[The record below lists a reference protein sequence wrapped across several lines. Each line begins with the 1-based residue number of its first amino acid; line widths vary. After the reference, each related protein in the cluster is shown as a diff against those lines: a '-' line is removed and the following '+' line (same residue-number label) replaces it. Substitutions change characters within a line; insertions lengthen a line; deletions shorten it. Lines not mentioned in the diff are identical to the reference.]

1 VKLDPFSRA
10 AIRWMSVIHAS
21 AYRMLGGATPLNRR
35 ILILITKGRKTG
47 RSIEKPL
54 WYFED
59 GGKLHLIASYGGN
72 DAPPA
77 WYLNLSA
84 NPEVEAEVV
93 STRRRYR
100 ARTLSS
106 EERARIWP
114 RIIAANPLYA
124 GYERRTSR
132 EIPVVEL
139 SAI

>member
-10 AIRWMSVIHAS
+10 AIRWMSIIHAG
-21 AYRMLGGATPLNRR
+21 AYRMLRGATPLNQR

-54 WYFED
+54 WYFV
-59 GGKLHLIASYGGN
+59 GN

-84 NPEVEAEVV
+84 NSEVEAEIG

-100 ARTLSS
+100 TRTLSS

-139 SAI
+139 SEI